1 MYNNEYFQN
10 MSMEKNMS
18 MENNIDG
25 NNNYVNNDMDVD
37 VNVSNGPS
45 MNQPMPMGEAMG
57 QPVQQRVINRTF
69 VHEVPQDCSF
79 MIEK

>member
-10 MSMEKNMS
+10 MSME
-18 MENNIDG
+18 NNI
-25 NNNYVNNDMDVD
+25 
-37 VNVSNGPS
+37 GPS

>member
-1 MYNNEYFQN
+1 MYNNEYFQ
-10 MSMEKNMS
+10 NMS

-25 NNNYVNNDMDVD
+25 NNNYINNDMDVD

-45 MNQPMPMGEAMG
+45 MNQPMPMGGSMG

>member
-1 MYNNEYFQN
+1 MYNNEYFQ
-10 MSMEKNMS
+10 NMS

-25 NNNYVNNDMDVD
+25 NNNYV
-37 VNVSNGPS
+37 NGPS